1 MSAPSRSVPGTAAAA
16 AAVVVLAL
24 SLVPH
29 GARADLAGHGGPVR
43 GIAVSP
49 DGAAVLTAS
58 FDYSLMLWT
67 LRTQTER
74 LRLLGHDAGANAV
87 AFVPE
92 GRRAVSGGDDGVVGF
107 WDLEQGT
114 LLHRF
119 EGHEGKVAGV
129 AVSPDGRFAASAS
142 WDHTVR
148 LWDLDRR
155 EPAGVLRGHEGNVN
169 AVAFLPDGRHVVAA
183 GYDGTLRLWSM
194 DGAGNGDEPVRT
206 LTGHGLPVNAL
217 AVAGTGL
224 VVSAG
229 TDETVRLWDVLAG
242 KETRVLYG
250 HVGPVFA
257 LAAAADGGMIAS
269 GGADG
274 RVRLWRRGDGEWQ
287 RFDIRHDG
295 PVWALAFSPDGGRLV
310 SAGIDDVARVW
321 DTATGKPVGATA
333 QGGSAAL
340 PAGMPDAGGRGARLF
355 ARCRACHTLTPDDGR
370 RAGPTLYGLFGRV
383 AGELG
388 DYAYSDALE
397 RSGIVWTEETVD
409 ALFREGPHLV
419 VPGSKMPL
427 QRIPDAGERRA
438 LIDYLVR
445 ATRPD

>member
-1 MSAPSRSVPGTAAAA
+1 M
-16 AAVVVLAL
+16 
-24 SLVPH
+24 
-29 GARADLAGHGGPVR
+29 R

-58 FDYSLMLWT
+58 FDYSLILWS

-87 AFVPE
+87 AFAHG
-92 GRRAVSGGDDGVVGF
+92 GRRAVSGGDDGVVGL
-107 WDLEQGT
+107 WDLDRGT

-119 EGHEGKVAGV
+119 EGHGEKVASV
-129 AVSPDGRFAASAS
+129 AVSPDGRLAASAG
-142 WDHTVR
+142 WDRTVR
-148 LWDLDRR
+148 LWDLERR
-155 EPAGVLRGHEGNVN
+155 VPAGVLRGFDGTVN

-183 GYDGTLRLWSM
+183 GYDGTLRSWRI
-194 DGAGNGDEPVRT
+194 DGQGDGSEPERT

-217 AVAGTGL
+217 AVADTGL

-229 TDETVRLWDVLAG
+229 TDETVRLWDVIAG
-242 KETRVLYG
+242 EETDVLYG
-250 HVGPVFA
+250 HIGPVFA
-257 LAAAADGGMIAS
+257 LAVSADAGMIAS

-274 RVRLWRRGDGEWQ
+274 RVRLWRREDGAW
-287 RFDIRHDG
+287 RRSDIRHDG

-321 DTATGKPVGATA
+321 DTATGEPVGATG

-340 PAGMPDAGGRGARLF
+340 PAGMPDAMSDAGDRGAQLF
-355 ARCRACHTLTPDDGR
+355 ARCQACHTLTPDDGR
-370 RAGPTLYGLFGRV
+370 RAGPTLYGLFGRA
-383 AGELG
+383 AGGLG
-388 DYAYSDALE
+388 GYDYSDALE
-397 RSGIVWTEETVD
+397 RSSIVWTKETVD
-409 ALFREGPHLV
+409 ALFRDGPHHV

-427 QRIPDAGERRA
+427 QRIPDAGERHA